1 MNRSLLIADDEA
13 LIRQGIIARLE
24 YLNLKPNKVY
34 EAENGR
40 QALEIMK
47 KHKVDIV
54 ITDIRMADM
63 DGITFIKEARPNF
76 PKVQFIILS
85 GYAEFSYAEQA
96 IRLNVGT
103 YLLKPI
109 ANDALKEAIE
119 GAIARLEEG
128 ESLSKK
134 VIEATQSIT
143 EMKNNIFEKNVNDLL
158 RDEDAYKRKE
168 VYDEVDEKFP
178 LKNRWL
184 MLGIINV
191 DGNSY
196 E

>member
-96 IRLNVGT
+96 IRLNVN
-103 YLLKPI
+103 I
-109 ANDALKEAIE
+109 
-119 GAIARLEEG
+119 
-128 ESLSKK
+128 SLS
-134 VIEATQSIT
+134 
-143 EMKNNIFEKNVNDLL
+143 
-158 RDEDAYKRKE
+158 RY
-168 VYDEVDEKFP
+168 
-178 LKNRWL
+178 
-184 MLGIINV
+184 
-191 DGNSY
+191 
-196 E
+196 